1 MDRRE
6 RDRQIQESTRLEDA
20 ASKRQLMFARAA
32 RSVARSA
39 DQSNDD
45 EAPDVE
51 GTLDDIARSLENL
64 MDHMEAI
71 YFQEAREAGAA
82 LAQLWNGQATIGE
95 IREFQIKVT
104 KRLSDL
110 RARVDAIREVLDNVP
125 KLLPGPTAEQW
136 KNLRERYLEHAALEA
151 GSNQARRSG
160 EGKTPSIFASEDEGR
175 ARRSLTIMLRVLF
188 YGPIWLAAIWVLYNG
203 GVAALFGGA

>member
-20 ASKRQLMFARAA
+20 ASKRQLLFASAA
-32 RSVARSA
+32 RSVTRLAEQA
-39 DQSNDD
+39 DEDAQDGD
-45 EAPDVE
+45 

-64 MDHMEAI
+64 HDHMEAI

-82 LAQLWNGQATIGE
+82 WAQLWNGHASINE

-110 RARVDAIREVLDNVP
+110 KARVDAIREVLDNDP

-136 KNLRERYLEHAALEA
+136 KNLRERYLEHTALET

-160 EGKTPSIFASEDEGR
+160 KGKTPSLFTSEDEGR
-175 ARRSLTIMLRVLF
+175 TRRGLSILLRVLL
-188 YGPIWLAAIWVLYNG
+188 YGPIWLAAIWVLFNG
-203 GVAALFGGA
+203 GGAALFGGN